1 MKERSLTQKLDN
13 AQQER
18 QMARAERQEYTTEL
32 ARNTVNRPRTP
43 RNRRRTITLIVVA
56 VVLVSA
62 ALFSALTLLP
72 SPASSPG
79 GVPVG
84 TAAPEFALP
93 IYGGG
98 GSGMIDLHA
107 LRGHPVLLNFWS
119 ESCPPCRV
127 EMPFLERTFTKYGA
141 HGAFVLLGIDQ
152 ADPKEDIAP
161 FGKAYKITYPLLF
174 DPGDKVNVVYG
185 VTALPT
191 TYFIDS
197 TGIVRA
203 VFVTQLSPKTM
214 REGLASV
221 GIGIP

>member
-1 MKERSLTQKLDN
+1 MAHKIGSDVQDKQRV
-13 AQQER
+13 
-18 QMARAERQEYTTEL
+18 ARAERQELKQEL
-32 ARNTVNRPRTP
+32 AEQAAKRPPRP
-43 RNRRRTITLIVVA
+43 RNRRRMITVIVVA
-56 VVLVSA
+56 VVFILA
-62 ALFSALTLLP
+62 ALFSVLTLLP
-72 SPASSPG
+72 SATSSSG

-84 TAAPEFALP
+84 TAAPEFVLST
-93 IYGGG
+93 YGGG

-127 EMPFLERTFTKYGA
+127 EMPFLERSYTQYAA
-141 HGAFVLLGIDQ
+141 HGEFTLLGIDQ

-161 FGKAYKITYPLLF
+161 FGKAFKITYPLLF
-174 DPGDKVNVVYG
+174 DPGDKVNVAYG
-185 VTALPT
+185 VTAIPT

-197 TGIVRA
+197 TGVVRA

-221 GIGIP
+221 GIGMP

>member
-1 MKERSLTQKLDN
+1 MAQKLDN
-13 AQQER
+13 EPPER
-18 QMARAERQEYTTEL
+18 ALARAERQDYQAEL
-32 ARNTVNRPRTP
+32 AEQAAKRPRRP
-43 RNRRRTITLIVVA
+43 GNRRRTITLTVVA
-56 VVLVSA
+56 VVLVFA
-62 ALFSALTLLP
+62 ALFSVLTLLP
-72 SPASSPG
+72 SPASSSG

-98 GSGMIDLHA
+98 ESGMIDLHA

-127 EMPFLERTFTKYGA
+127 EMPFLERTYTQYAA
-141 HGAFVLLGIDQ
+141 HGEFTLLGIDQ

-161 FGKAYKITYPLLF
+161 FGKAFKITYPLLF
-174 DPGDKVNVVYG
+174 DPGDKVNVAYG
-185 VTALPT
+185 VTAIPT

>member
-1 MKERSLTQKLDN
+1 
-13 AQQER
+13 
-18 QMARAERQEYTTEL
+18 
-32 ARNTVNRPRTP
+32 
-43 RNRRRTITLIVVA
+43 
-56 VVLVSA
+56 
-62 ALFSALTLLP
+62 
-72 SPASSPG
+72 
-79 GVPVG
+79 
-84 TAAPEFALP
+84 
-93 IYGGG
+93 
-98 GSGMIDLHA
+98 MIDLHA

-127 EMPFLERTFTKYGA
+127 EMPFLERTFTKYAA
-141 HGAFVLLGIDQ
+141 HSAFVLLGIDQ